1 MAPGD
6 VEASD
11 RVAEHTL
18 GTHRCFRVREDGYCF
33 ACGSENPIG
42 LKLDFKLVD
51 GRTEATFV
59 PAREHQGFVGII
71 HGGLIGLALD
81 EAMAKLLCLQ
91 DIEALTC
98 EITVRLCR
106 AVTVGE
112 ALKLTACLVRERR
125 RLLELQAKAVSQDGK
140 TVATARAKFL
150 RVGACEING

>member
-6 VEASD
+6 VEAGD
-11 RVAEHTL
+11 RVAERTL
-18 GTHRCFRVREDGYCF
+18 GARHCLQVREDGYCF

-42 LKLDFKLVD
+42 L
-51 GRTEATFV
+51 
-59 PAREHQGFVGII
+59 
-71 HGGLIGLALD
+71 ALD
-81 EAMAKLLCLQ
+81 EAMAKSLYLQ

-125 RLLELQAKAVSQDGK
+125 RLLELQAEAVSQDGK
-140 TVATARAKFL
+140 TVATAQAKFL
-150 RVGACEING
+150 RVGSCEINA